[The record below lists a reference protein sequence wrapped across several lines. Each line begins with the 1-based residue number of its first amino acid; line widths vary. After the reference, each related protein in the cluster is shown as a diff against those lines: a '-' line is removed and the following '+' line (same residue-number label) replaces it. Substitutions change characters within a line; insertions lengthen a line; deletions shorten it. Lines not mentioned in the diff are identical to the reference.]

1 MSFGENTNMFVACAS
16 GEGQMKNPEGKM
28 SVSGRKEGYMHTSG
42 ITCRIHQNTKYW
54 VLFPWGGGGF
64 SKACFFFF
72 SYNIFLS
79 FFLSLFL
86 FWSYTWQFLFFLHFL
101 VSVWLGR
108 GGGVGVGRGCPW
120 G

>member
-54 VLFPWGGGGF
+54 VLFPWGWGWVFKGVLL
-64 SKACFFFF
+64 FFFLQYF
-72 SYNIFLS
+72 SV
-79 FFLSLFL
+79 FLSLSFSLLVVYMAVPFFSSFL
-86 FWSYTWQFLFFLHFL
+86 GFCL
-101 VSVWLGR
+101 VGK